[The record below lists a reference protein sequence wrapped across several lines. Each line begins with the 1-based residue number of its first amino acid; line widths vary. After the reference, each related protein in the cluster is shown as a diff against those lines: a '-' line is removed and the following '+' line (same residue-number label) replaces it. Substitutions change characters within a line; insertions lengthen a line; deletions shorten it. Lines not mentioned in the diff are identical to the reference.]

1 MDAVAHGGRTSAR
14 DAHFAIPRVT
24 IGYQFSPLKG
34 EAPLRID
41 HCETCRGYVKTY
53 DGEGH
58 ENLLLADW
66 TSIHLDI
73 IAQDR
78 GLQRLAAS
86 LYGF

>member
-1 MDAVAHGGRTSAR
+1 MDSAAGPLAMEGLR
-14 DAHFAIPRVT
+14 LSLARKLDSRLAIE
-24 IGYQFSPLKG
+24 G
-34 EAPLRID
+34 EGPLRID

-78 GLQRLAAS
+78 GLQRLATS
-86 LYGF
+86 LYHL